1 MAEQQTAPSTPASFD
16 NLVSTLRAVAEP
28 TRLRLIALLNR
39 AELTVTEIT
48 QVVGQSQPRI
58 SRHLKLL
65 VDAGLMERTPEGAF
79 VFYRLS
85 ERSGTAELVRRIA
98 ELVPLADSV
107 IAADAAA

>member
-1 MAEQQTAPSTPASFD
+1 MAEQQTAPSPPASFD
-16 NLVSTLRAVAEP
+16 ELVSTLRAVAEP

-65 VDAGLMERTPEGAF
+65 VDAGLMERTPRA
-79 VFYRLS
+79 
-85 ERSGTAELVRRIA
+85 RSSSTAC
-98 ELVPLADSV
+98 PS
-107 IAADAAA
+107 AAAPPSWCVASPSSCRWPT